1 MPLTSDSEKTT
12 RRLAMPDTESGSA
25 SVSPAPTV
33 RIEAAGLSDP
43 GKLREVNQD
52 SFLIARVGRSM
63 DTLATTLGPADVPE
77 RFREIG
83 YALIVADGMGGA
95 AAGEVA
101 SRLAI
106 RTLVEIALDVPEWVL
121 RVDDDAAER
130 LLKRTADYYHRVD
143 EVLGQHGLADPR
155 LDGMGT
161 TMTMVFSLGADAFV
175 AHVGDSRAYLLR
187 RGRLQQLTRDHTHVQ
202 RLVDAGTITRQEAE
216 THALRHVLTNVLGG
230 VDRTVEVD
238 LERFALAEDD
248 RLLLCSDGLSEVV
261 RDGEIAA
268 ELERHADPADACRAL
283 LDLTLARGAP
293 DNVTVLVAR
302 VTFGA

>member
-1 MPLTSDSEKTT
+1 MPLNSDSEQTT
-12 RRLAMPDTESGSA
+12 RRLAMPDTESGSNRL
-25 SVSPAPTV
+25 SPPPTV
-33 RIEAAGLSDP
+33 RLEAAGLSDP
-43 GKLREVNQD
+43 GRLREVNQD
-52 SFLIARVGRSM
+52 SFLITRIGRSLE
-63 DTLATTLGPADVPE
+63 TLATTLPPADVPE

-106 RTLVEIALDVPEWVL
+106 RTLVDIVLDVPEWVL
-121 RVDDDAAER
+121 RVDDNAAEK
-130 LLKRTADYYHRVD
+130 LLQRTSDYYHQVD
-143 EVLGQHGLADPR
+143 EVLGQHGLADPK

-161 TMTMVFSLGADAFV
+161 TMTMIFSLGADAFV

-230 VDRTVEVD
+230 VERTVEVD
-238 LERFALAEDD
+238 LERLALAADD
-248 RLLLCSDGLSEVV
+248 RLLVCSDGLSEVV

-268 ELERHADPADACRAL
+268 ELERHEDPARACRSL
-283 LDLTLARGAP
+283 LDLALERGAP
-293 DNVTVLVAR
+293 DNVTVIVAR
-302 VTFGA
+302 VAFGS

>member
-1 MPLTSDSEKTT
+1 MSSDSEKTT
-12 RRLAMPDTESGSA
+12 RRFVLPDTDSGA
-25 SVSPAPTV
+25 HPLAPPATV
-33 RIEAAGLSDP
+33 RIDAAGLSDP
-43 GKLREVNQD
+43 GRLRQVNQD

-63 DTLATTLGPADVPE
+63 DTLATTLPATDVPE

-106 RTLVEIALDVPEWVL
+106 RTLLDIVLDVPEWVL

-130 LLKRTADYYHRVD
+130 LLERTADYYHRVD
-143 EVLGQHGLADPR
+143 EVLGQHGLADPK

-161 TMTMVFSLGADAFV
+161 TMTMLFSLGPDAFV

-261 RDGEIAA
+261 RDAEIAA
-268 ELERHADPADACRAL
+268 ELERHAEPAQACRAL
-283 LDLTLARGAP
+283 LDLALERGAP

-302 VTFGA
+302 VTFGS